1 MVLFANFK
9 RLFLSTLV
17 VTALL
22 LAQQPLVASAAVPI
36 CGNPTMTGTSGVGNT
51 LSASVS
57 CSNSPVTIA
66 YQWLKSATS
75 AGSYALIS
83 GATASTFQVTPAEA
97 GMFVKVSVNATNG
110 SGTSA
115 TVTSSS
121 ATGPHVFIPTP
132 FVGSATAGTA
142 DGQGSSAQFTS
153 ITGMTSD
160 SNYLYVAD
168 SGARLV
174 KRVDSAGNVTTIA
187 GSTGT
192 SVVDG
197 IGTAA
202 SFHSPNAI
210 AYNAAQ
216 HSLFIKD
223 ASVIREMDLT
233 TGQVTTLQNRQSIY
247 SVSRSGTTV
256 TVTFSQPHGLAST
269 VTFAGVGAPY
279 DATFNNVFAASAT
292 TVTFTM
298 PNFLNVPVFYPT
310 GATATSDLGDS
321 RTSANSWSSFYEAF
335 ELAPDGRLYMGRANA
350 GATHNRQS
358 LVRFTRLSGS
368 VFKYE
373 RLVSIGGTPCAL
385 GIVSNTEM
393 FIGTCQ
399 NINRYTTTDDWAT
412 VNSQLTIASPFN
424 TGIIYDHGGF
434 LNFASN
440 QYDATTGVTSTKF
453 HTGSGFDIWEILGT
467 DLFAAQQP
475 FVADTQIFRFTGAA
489 SGVRMAGVSAPTY
502 SVNFDAN
509 GGSGTMQAQSSS
521 VQAALNANTFS
532 NSGSGFTGWN
542 TAANGSGTAYADQ
555 ASYPFLASVTLYA
568 QWTSTP
574 SVQQSHTVTFSANGG
589 SGTMQAQS
597 SSVQAALNANTF
609 SNSGSGFTGWN
620 TAANGSGTAYADQ
633 ASYPFLA
640 SVTLYAQ
647 WTTNSQV
654 VNTPQVTSDGLV
666 VTSWIRASGI
676 FGSTARLTL
685 RGNELQLVNSAQS
698 SGSNIRIVNQSSN
711 MLELEISEAAL
722 GLGWVQLNSPNRTI
736 TVQDAFVFS
745 EREANVSSVQKTIDY
760 SVRFAGNSSFISSQT
775 RQRLMSLM
783 QTSSTPL
790 SIVITGSV
798 SSRALT
804 APDKAL
810 ALQRAKAV
818 ALLASKAFP
827 GMKAQVKISP
837 AKGISAL
844 NRSAMIRIELSSKG

>member
-279 DATFNNVFAASAT
+279 DATFNNVFTASAT

-310 GATATSDLGDS
+310 GATATSDLGES

-393 FIGTCQ
+393 FIGTCH

-532 NSGSGFTGWN
+532 NSGSSFAGWN

-555 ASYPFLASVTLYA
+555 ASYPFS
-568 QWTSTP
+568 
-574 SVQQSHTVTFSANGG
+574 
-589 SGTMQAQS
+589 
-597 SSVQAALNANTF
+597 
-609 SNSGSGFTGWN
+609 
-620 TAANGSGTAYADQ
+620 
-633 ASYPFLA
+633 A

-647 WTTNSQV
+647 WTTNVQV
-654 VNTPQVTSDGLV
+654 VNSPNVASDGLV
-666 VTSWIRASGI
+666 VTSWIRARGLL
-676 FGSTARLTL
+676 GGTARLTL
-685 RGNELQLVNSAQS
+685 RGNELQLVSSAQS
-698 SGSNIRIVNQSSN
+698 SSSNIRIVNQSSN
-711 MLELEISEAAL
+711 LLELEISEAAL

-736 TVQDAFVFS
+736 TVQDAFVFFDT
-745 EREANVSSVQKTIDY
+745 EANVASVQKTIDF

-798 SSRALT
+798 SSRALS
-804 APDKAL
+804 AADKAL
-810 ALQRAKAV
+810 ALKRAKAV
-818 ALLASKAFP
+818 ARLASKAFP
-827 GMKAQVKISP
+827 EMQAQVKISP

-844 NRSAMIRIELSSKG
+844 NRSATIRIELSSKG

>member
-310 GATATSDLGDS
+310 GATATSDLGES

-358 LVRFTRLSGS
+358 LVRFTRVSGS

-393 FIGTCQ
+393 FIGTCH

-412 VNSQLTIASPFN
+412 VNSQITIASPFN

-532 NSGSGFTGWN
+532 NSGNSFAGWN

-555 ASYPFLASVTLYA
+555 ASYPFS
-568 QWTSTP
+568 
-574 SVQQSHTVTFSANGG
+574 
-589 SGTMQAQS
+589 
-597 SSVQAALNANTF
+597 
-609 SNSGSGFTGWN
+609 
-620 TAANGSGTAYADQ
+620 
-633 ASYPFLA
+633 A

-698 SGSNIRIVNQSSN
+698 SSSNIRIVNQSSN

-798 SSRALT
+798 SSRALS
-804 APDKAL
+804 AADKAL
-810 ALQRAKAV
+810 ALKRAKAV
-818 ALLASKAFP
+818 ARLASKAFP
-827 GMKAQVKISP
+827 EMQAQVKISP